1 MSDLNKKY
9 LLDDIPIYSEN
20 AENLKN
26 KIKNILDNKIYPLQI
41 VTLNIDFLRIAN
53 IDKEFK
59 EICKNSYIVVPDGIG
74 IILLLKLK
82 YKIDISRITGNDI
95 LNIILNL
102 STSKKLKI
110 ALLGSSNS
118 TLLNIKNKIKINNL
132 NVEVTNL
139 ISPPLN
145 FEENEKLNRE
155 VIEQLSKSKP
165 DILFVALGCP
175 RQEKWIDKHKNDIGF
190 NIGIGIGA
198 ALDFFAGSKKRSP
211 HLLQKFGM
219 EWLWRLISEPKRLF
233 RRYIINDIPFF
244 IKKVIEI
251 KLNK

>member
-9 LLDDIPIYSEN
+9 LLDDIPIYSDNE
-20 AENLKN
+20 ENLKV
-26 KIKNILDNKIYPLQI
+26 KIKNILDNKIKPLQI

-59 EICKNSYIVVPDGIG
+59 EICKNSHIVIPDGIG
-74 IILLLKLK
+74 IVLLLKLK
-82 YKIDISRITGNDI
+82 FKLDILRITGNDI
-95 LNIILNL
+95 LKIILNL
-102 STSKKLKI
+102 SGVNKLKI
-110 ALLGSSNS
+110 AFLGSSKS
-118 TLLNIKNKIKINNL
+118 TLLKIKNAIQENKL

-145 FEENEKLNRE
+145 FEEDENLNKE

-175 RQEKWIDKHKNDIGF
+175 RQEKWIDKYKDDIGF
-190 NIGIGIGA
+190 KLGIGIGA

-211 HLLQKFGM
+211 VVFQRFGL
-219 EWLWRLISEPKRLF
+219 EWVWRLISEPKRLF
-233 RRYIINDIPFF
+233 RRYVLNDIPFF

-251 KLNK
+251 KINK

>member
-9 LLDDIPIYSEN
+9 LLDDILIYSEN
-20 AENLKN
+20 VENLKI

-53 IDKEFK
+53 IDKVFK
-59 EICKNSYIVVPDGIG
+59 EICKDAHIVVPDGIG

-82 YKIDISRITGNDI
+82 YKLDISRITGNDI
-95 LNIILNL
+95 LKIILDL
-102 STSKKLKI
+102 SSVNKLKI
-110 ALLGSSNS
+110 AFLGSSKS
-118 TLLNIKNKIKINNL
+118 TLLKIKNAIQENKL

-145 FEENEKLNRE
+145 FEEDENLNKR

-175 RQEKWIDKHKNDIGF
+175 RQEKWIDKYKDDIGF
-190 NIGIGIGA
+190 KLGIGIGA

-211 HLLQKFGM
+211 LVFQRFGM
-219 EWLWRLISEPKRLF
+219 EWVWRLISEPKRLF
-233 RRYIINDIPFF
+233 RRYVLNDIPFF

-251 KLNK
+251 KINK